1 MKNDGRLE
9 YRMGGSTDQHN
20 VTLSGC
26 SGKQLKIGE
35 YQSTHFW

>member
-26 SGKQLKIGE
+26 SGKQLKISE
-35 YQSTHFW
+35 